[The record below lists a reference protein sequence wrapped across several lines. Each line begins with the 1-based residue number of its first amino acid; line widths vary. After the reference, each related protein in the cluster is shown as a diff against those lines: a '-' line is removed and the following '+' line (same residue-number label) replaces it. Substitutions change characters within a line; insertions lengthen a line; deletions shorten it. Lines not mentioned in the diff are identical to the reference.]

1 MSASTIVPVTTGAAD
16 ASTALAMKEARDA
29 RHAPHPEDPRSTAR
43 VAKDFEAVF
52 IHQILQSSHAL
63 GMNDGTGY
71 AGMALDALATGIS
84 EGGGLG
90 LAQSIQRVLDQA
102 QAAEKIS
109 PKGQ

>member
-1 MSASTIVPVTTGAAD
+1 MSAPAIAPIPGTPVEP
-16 ASTALAMKEARDA
+16 STALATSNV
-29 RHAPHPEDPRSTAR
+29 RHAGKPEDPRSTAR

-63 GMNDGTGY
+63 GKNDGTGY
-71 AGMALDALATGIS
+71 AGMALDALANGIS

-90 LAQSIQRVLDQA
+90 LAKAIQHVLDQA